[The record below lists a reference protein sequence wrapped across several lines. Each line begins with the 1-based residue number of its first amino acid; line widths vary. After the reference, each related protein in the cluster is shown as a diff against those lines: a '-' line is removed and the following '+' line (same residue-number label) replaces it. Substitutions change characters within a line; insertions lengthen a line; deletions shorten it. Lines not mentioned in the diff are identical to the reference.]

1 MSKNFFLN
9 LKKAKSKNCSVIS
22 IIGARGKGKTFAVKE
37 ECLLQFLRFKNE
49 FARIRYLKS
58 EIEVFK
64 STFLDDLKA
73 KSTRIKKE
81 ELEKFFIKGFKLFY
95 KDGNKNIRV
104 GTFAYLSII
113 SNSRGVSLPLA
124 NTLVFD
130 EFLNEEGSEDNISPL
145 TFKRFSSY
153 VNTLFRLKGV
163 NEARIYLLA
172 NAITTDNIFF
182 KLFKFE
188 LPKDNEEFSINKAL
202 TLYDEET
209 KANVSLRTCL
219 WVVQDDSKF
228 VQKSKISLAG
238 MIAQLSDY
246 GEFAISNKFYLD
258 DKECIIAQNEIK
270 ASLNFKIN
278 LRINDTEI
286 GYYECLQNNF
296 VYFGKPQSTGKTYVF
311 NNLKEATKENHFALS
326 KKSTIVK
333 GILKLYT
340 QKLLAFDSIETK
352 NRILYL
358 LNKSLNS

>member
-1 MSKNFFLN
+1 M
-9 LKKAKSKNCSVIS
+9 
-22 IIGARGKGKTFAVKE
+22 
-37 ECLLQFLRFKNE
+37 
-49 FARIRYLKS
+49 
-58 EIEVFK
+58 
-64 STFLDDLKA
+64 DDLKA
-73 KSTRIKKE
+73 KSTRIRKE

-130 EFLNEEGSEDNISPL
+130 EFLSEEGSEDNISPL

-228 VQKSKISLAG
+228 VQKSKVSLAG

-278 LRINDTEI
+278 LWINDTEI
-286 GYYECLQNNF
+286 GYYECFQNNF